1 MSPEERDP
9 AYLLDMLLAA
19 RDVSAFVEGRTFEQ
33 YLENRQLRLAV
44 ERGLEII
51 GEASRRVS
59 ASFKASH
66 PEIPWREVIG
76 LRNVLA
82 HEYGEVKQDRIWEI
96 ATRSVPGLIRR
107 LEPLVPPESS

>member
-1 MSPEERDP
+1 MSPEERDA

-19 RDVSAFVEGRTFEQ
+19 RDVASFVAPVTLEE
-33 YLENRQLRLAV
+33 YLGDRVRRLAV

-59 ASFKASH
+59 VSFKAAH
-66 PEIPWREVIG
+66 PEIPWRDVVG

-82 HEYGEVKQDRIWEI
+82 HEYGEVKQDRLWDI
-96 ATRSVPGLIRR
+96 ATKSVPELIRH
-107 LEPLVPPESS
+107 LERFVSIEPG